1 MSTGQKVHIHE
12 KIKTFN
18 WNSAIEKVHIH
29 EKIKTKLFAQLQ
41 KKKQIMFQTNKY
53 VLQAVS
59 LVLLYEQKDT
69 DGLAFK
75 LKAFLMYVVIAERVS
90 YQGTVFGILYSC
102 PTFFIPNRADDKLK
116 CNTSQSVRKKRFSI
130 SRHIVRAFVAAE
142 EKLSKGNMFQKSTIY
157 RL

>member
-1 MSTGQKVHIHE
+1 M
-12 KIKTFN
+12 
-18 WNSAIEKVHIH
+18 
-29 EKIKTKLFAQLQ
+29 L
-41 KKKQIMFQTNKY
+41 QTNRY

-59 LVLLYEQKDT
+59 LVLLYEQLYEQKDT

-75 LKAFLMYVVIAERVS
+75 LKAFLMYVVIAERVA
-90 YQGTVFGILYSC
+90 FCILYSC

>member
-1 MSTGQKVHIHE
+1 MCIRDR
-12 KIKTFN
+12 
-18 WNSAIEKVHIH
+18 
-29 EKIKTKLFAQLQ
+29 LQ

-75 LKAFLMYVVIAERVS
+75 LKAFLMYDLLLVCCYSGTEQT
-90 YQGTVFGILYSC
+90 YQGTVLAYYILALLSLYR
-102 PTFFIPNRADDKLK
+102 TADDKVK
-116 CNTSQSVRKKRFSI
+116 CNTSQSVRKKRFYI
-130 SRHIVRAFVAAE
+130 SRHIVRAVLAAE